1 MSKYTTFKAAVTA
14 PDKYDQRKMNRKS
27 QKREKMKYCPD
38 CMRCW
43 EIVFGS
49 SSNSKGKLV
58 HYENIPTIGKEHVI
72 CSQCKVK
79 LDLSLTN

>member
-1 MSKYTTFKAAVTA
+1 MSKFITHKIAVTS
-14 PDKYDQRKMNRKS
+14 PNEFDMRKLNDKGR
-27 QKREKMKYCPD
+27 KREKMKYCPD

-43 EIVFGS
+43 EIVPG
-49 SSNSKGKLV
+49 NGSKGKLM
-58 HYENIPTIGKEHVI
+58 HYDGIPTIGKEHVI